1 MCGEALVFLC
11 GRALRWDIC
20 LKSIVVARL
29 TFLCFCGFRVLNLYF
44 GVGVC
49 FVWLGWT
56 GRRDVGLWDSSVC
69 VFLVGSI
76 AVCECSFPFFVLV
89 LIAFWRGWVVKSVML
104 FDGRVRGCW
113 IL

>member
-1 MCGEALVFLC
+1 MCVEALVFLC

-29 TFLCFCGFRVLNLYF
+29 TSLCFEFCFCGFRVLNLYC

-69 VFLVGSI
+69 VFFVGGQLQLVS
-76 AVCECSFPFFVLV
+76 VRFL
-89 LIAFWRGWVVKSVML
+89 FWYL
-104 FDGRVRGCW
+104 F
-113 IL
+113 